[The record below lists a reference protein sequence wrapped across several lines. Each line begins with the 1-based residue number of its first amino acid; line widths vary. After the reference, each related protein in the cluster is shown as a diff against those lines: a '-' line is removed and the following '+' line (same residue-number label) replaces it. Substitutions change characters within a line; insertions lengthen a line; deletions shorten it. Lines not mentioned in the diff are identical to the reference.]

1 MRKLPLRAITTMAAL
16 AMTGTMSM
24 SAQASMKSFIIG
36 GNSQLFGSSNG
47 CNITKPHNSCNNNS
61 CNGIPCNNI
70 PCINIPGGNRPTFP
84 GMNEPAFPQDKPN
97 LPDIGVPTPPAQ
109 DNTDMSFAE
118 QVADLV
124 NMERAK
130 AGLAP
135 LKVDRNAS
143 NAAQVRAKEIQT
155 SFSHTRPD
163 GSSFSTALTQ
173 NGIGFKEAG
182 ENIAYGQRSPQEVMN
197 GWMNSQGHRA
207 NILNEDFTSIGVG
220 YYENSS
226 GVDYWAQLFTS

>member
-47 CNITKPHNSCNNNS
+47 CNITAHHSCNNNS
-61 CNGIPCNNI
+61 CNGIPGV
-70 PCINIPGGNRPTFP
+70 NIPGINLPSGNRSTFP
-84 GMNEPAFPQDKPN
+84 GMNAPMFSQDQPN
-97 LPDIGVPTPPAQ
+97 LSDIGVSTPTSQ
-109 DNTDMSFAE
+109 DNTNTSFAQ

-124 NMERAK
+124 NMEREK

-135 LKVDRNAS
+135 LKLDRTAS

-173 NGIGFKEAG
+173 NGIGFKGAG
-182 ENIAYGQRSPQEVMN
+182 ENIAYGQSSPQEVMK

-207 NILNEDFTSIGVG
+207 NILNKDFTSIGVG
-220 YYENSS
+220 HYENSA